1 MYRQLLTCGLLLG
14 GLQMTQAQSKEDIS
28 SIKSLCGCYEV
39 EFKYAETFATDKNY
53 QLKDKYIA
61 KGIEW
66 AGLVEGTDKKFVIQH
81 ILVVDDSMI
90 VKHWREDWVYENT
103 DLLQYKQGTEW
114 KKVHLPAQQ
123 VAGQWTQSVW
133 EVDDAPRYQGTA
145 LWVHQNGQHYWKN
158 TTDAPLPRREYTK
171 RKDYNVL
178 TRGNT
183 IALTDTGW
191 VHEQDNA
198 KVVRTAGQPDQLVVM
213 EKGYNIYRKIDDSKC
228 KVASQWWTKYNGY
241 WNKVRSNWDNLI
253 KQKEV
258 VSLQREVKKQSL
270 TKQLESLESKDATA
284 KQGEISAQIKKI
296 LEEHVN

>member
-1 MYRQLLTCGLLLG
+1 MYKKLLACSLLMGSLQL
-14 GLQMTQAQSKEDIS
+14 TQAQSKEDIS

-53 QLKDKYIA
+53 QLKDKYVA

-81 ILVVDDSMI
+81 ILVIDDSMI
-90 VKHWREDWVYENT
+90 VKHWREDWTYQNT
-103 DLLQYKQGTEW
+103 DLLKYNQGTEW
-114 KKVHLPAQQ
+114 KKVHLPASQ

-145 LWVHQNGQHYWKN
+145 VWVHQNGQHFWKN
-158 TTDAPLPRREYTK
+158 VTDAPLPRREYTK

-228 KVASQWWTKYNGY
+228 KVASQWWAKYNGY

-253 KQKEV
+253 GKKEL
-258 VSLQREVKKQSL
+258 VSLQREVKNQSL

-284 KQGEISAQIKKI
+284 KQDEISAQIKKI
-296 LEEHVN
+296 LEEHMN

>member
-228 KVASQWWTKYNGY
+228 KVASQWWIKYNGY